1 MYLNTLMQT
10 KDINSK
16 YNFTEIQT
24 DRLET
29 QSHLEDL
36 NKVKHPVDINVL
48 KSRLREKEN
57 IILKKNIFILVSCLT
72 LIIVAGISVTYL

>member
-1 MYLNTLMQT
+1 MQT

-16 YNFTEIQT
+16 PNFTEIQP

-29 QSHLEDL
+29 QKSLEDL
-36 NKVKHPVDINVL
+36 KKVKQPVDINVL

>member
-1 MYLNTLMQT
+1 MQF
-10 KDINSK
+10 KNFESK
-16 YNFTEIQT
+16 SDFAKIQKP
-24 DRLET
+24 
-29 QSHLEDL
+29 LEDL